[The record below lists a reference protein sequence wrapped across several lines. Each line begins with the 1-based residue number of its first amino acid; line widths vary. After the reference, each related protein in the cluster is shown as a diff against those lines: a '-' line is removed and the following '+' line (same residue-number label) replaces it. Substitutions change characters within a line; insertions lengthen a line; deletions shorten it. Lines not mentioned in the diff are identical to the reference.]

1 MTRRRTRTLA
11 LLERLAR
18 QRLDAEARTLGG
30 IRADLAA
37 TEAERSRVIASVE
50 TDATAPDQIGAAY
63 TGSWLSGVSAYAQ
76 ALSAQAVHL
85 RREASDAQDRL
96 IDLYRETKTFEQL
109 KARETE
115 ARKSERAAREQ
126 AQIRAHLERLR
137 PE

>member
-1 MTRRRTRTLA
+1 MTQRRTRTLA

-18 QRLDAEARTLGG
+18 QRLDAEARVLGQL
-30 IRADLAA
+30 RADLSA
-37 TEAERSRVIASVE
+37 TEAERARLIASVE
-50 TDATAPDQIGAAY
+50 TDATPPDQIGAAY
-63 TGSWLSGVSAYAQ
+63 TGSWLNGVSTYAQ

-96 IDLYRETKTFEQL
+96 AELYREAKTFEQL

-115 ARKSERAAREQ
+115 ARKSERAAKEQ
-126 AQIRAHLERLR
+126 AQIRAHLERLL